1 MDILPS
7 INIKFETSYKCNC
20 GTKTSKY
27 NRTKHQ
33 ETKKHIIWWINENYT
48 FENEAL
54 KNEYIK
60 EYFKF
65 N

>member
-1 MDILPS
+1 MDIIFPMT
-7 INIKFETSYKCNC
+7 KFETSYKCNC

-27 NRTKHQ
+27 NRIKHQ
-33 ETKKHIIWWINENYT
+33 ESKKHIIWWINENYT
-48 FENEAL
+48 FKNEEL

-60 EYFKF
+60 EYFKH

>member
-1 MDILPS
+1 MDIIIP
-7 INIKFETSYKCNC
+7 ITKFETTYKCFC

-48 FENEAL
+48 FENESIKKEFI
-54 KNEYIK
+54 KN
-60 EYFKF
+60 YFKGSP
-65 N
+65 